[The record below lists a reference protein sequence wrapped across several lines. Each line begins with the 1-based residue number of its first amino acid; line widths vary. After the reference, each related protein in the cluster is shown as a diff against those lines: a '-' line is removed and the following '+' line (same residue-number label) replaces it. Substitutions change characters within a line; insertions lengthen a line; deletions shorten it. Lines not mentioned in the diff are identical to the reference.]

1 MVASSYL
8 AVLRFS
14 IFILWLLAFPMNGY
28 LLGKSGLEHAF
39 LFFVVPHALALFAT
53 RFLISNRLFPVVVNV
68 AIGTVIAGTALFP
81 YVGNRA
87 LLALIGVAAAGL
99 LVKSIGN
106 MSRVANP
113 PLAGAICMAGGNLAL
128 LLLMK
133 LPLTPQTIH
142 LLLALLL
149 LVPFFSPTPRCG
161 AEGKDSFV
169 GYLPFLFVYQLVSGI
184 MYGSLMAMYNRYAF
198 LEGIELLFYVGTAF
212 IGAYLARK
220 GKDILLVLGI
230 LGGMLSFA
238 LLQIR
243 GGLSVNLSMFAFQSS
258 AGFIDLFILIFL
270 FTRTDSLRAAGPVF
284 GTVCAGIAGGYIISG
299 ATGEEVNLVAGS
311 ANLILTIAVFIFVFF
326 SRKRGMEKEVRPGP
340 EERPVQR
347 SACITLSPAL
357 KKRLSEREQAV
368 LDSVLRKKTF
378 RETAKDLSLSES
390 SVKTYMKRI
399 YEKTGVTGKEEL
411 VTMLANVGDGT
422 DNEKGST
429 STCGNS

>member
-1 MVASSYL
+1 MVANSYL

-14 IFILWLLAFPMNGY
+14 IFILWLLAFPMNGF
-28 LLGKSGLEHAF
+28 LLGKTGLEHAV

-53 RFLISNRLFPVVVNV
+53 RFLINNRLFPVVVNV
-68 AIGTVIAGTALFP
+68 AIGIVIAGTALFP

-87 LLALIGVAAAGL
+87 LPLLGLLGVAAAGL
-99 LVKSIGN
+99 LVKSIGDL
-106 MSRVANP
+106 SRVANP
-113 PLAGAICMAGGNLAL
+113 PLAAAICMAGGNLAL

-133 LPLTPQTIH
+133 LPLTPQAIH

-149 LVPFFSPTPRCG
+149 LVPLFSPTPSCG
-161 AEGKDSFV
+161 AEDKDSFA
-169 GYLPFLFVYQLVSGI
+169 GYLPFLFVYQLMSGV

-198 LEGIELLFYVGTAF
+198 LDGIELLFYAGTAF
-212 IGAYLARK
+212 IGVYLVRK
-220 GKDILLVLGI
+220 GKDTLLVLGI

-258 AGFIDLFILIFL
+258 AGFIDLFILVLL
-270 FTRTDSLRAAGPVF
+270 FTRTDLLRAAGPVF

-299 ATGEEVNLVAGS
+299 AAGGEINLVVGS

-326 SRKRGMEKEVRPGP
+326 VRKRVTEREVRPGP
-340 EERPVQR
+340 EEKQQQRP
-347 SACITLSPAL
+347 AGITLSPAL
-357 KKRLSEREQAV
+357 RKRLSEREKAV
-368 LDSVLRKKTF
+368 LDCVLRKKTF
-378 RETAKDLSLSES
+378 RETAVDLFLSES

-411 VTMLANVGDGT
+411 LTVLANEAGGT
-422 DNEKGST
+422 GGKEG
-429 STCGNS
+429 